1 VSGDGPAGGGPVSGG
16 PVSGGP
22 VSGGGRPDL
31 TVDALGQRCPLPII
45 ILARRITE
53 VPAGR
58 LIEVLADDPA
68 AVSDVPAW
76 CALKSHEFC
85 GRSDL
90 AGRPG
95 WSFLIRR
102 GA

>member
-1 VSGDGPAGGGPVSGG
+1 MSD
-16 PVSGGP
+16 
-22 VSGGGRPDL
+22 GGRPDL

-45 ILARRITE
+45 TLARRITE
-53 VPAGR
+53 VPVGR
-58 LIEVLADDPA
+58 LIEVLADDA
-68 AVSDVPAW
+68 AAASDIRAW

-90 AGRPG
+90 ADGPG

>member
-1 VSGDGPAGGGPVSGG
+1 MSGDGPVSGHG
-16 PVSGGP
+16 TAGDDRTGDN
-22 VSGGGRPDL
+22 GRPDL

-45 ILARRITE
+45 TLARRITE
-53 VPAGR
+53 VPVGR
-58 LIEVLADDPA
+58 LIEVLADDLA

-76 CALKSHEFC
+76 CALKSHEFR

-90 AGRPG
+90 PGRPG